1 MSLNKQHIGTLIVG
15 LGFLTLGLLQLFSLL
30 DWVSLSTIVSI
41 YNTVLPLL
49 IIFAGV
55 YIVFVDDPDQHKK
68 VGGALIVVGVVVLLA
83 RYDVIRWKALN
94 GIIGAVLVITGTALL
109 TLILSKSSRKLENSK
124 EETKE

>member
-1 MSLNKQHIGTLIVG
+1 MNKQNIGTVIVG

-109 TLILSKSSRKLENSK
+109 TLFLSKSSQKLKNSK
-124 EETKE
+124 EETKV